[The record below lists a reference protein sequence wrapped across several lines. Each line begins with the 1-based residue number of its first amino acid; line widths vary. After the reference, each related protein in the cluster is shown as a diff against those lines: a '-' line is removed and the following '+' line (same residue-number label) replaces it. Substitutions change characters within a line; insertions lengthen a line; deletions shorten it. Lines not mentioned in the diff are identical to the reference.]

1 MWKIYSFNSGRLQG
15 YPRDT
20 LIEKYLR
27 WSGKLGFDFPSSPGC
42 MVAVTPPGLRGH
54 RHVA

>member
-1 MWKIYSFNSGRLQG
+1 MWKIFSFNSGRLQG